1 MASWPLPFVCLCLVL
16 VSALRSSK
24 LDFSNSAPSDFV
36 LDENGTVAA
45 ATVFLEAE
53 VELERDR
60 ELELTRIEKEI
71 DRQIEQLRI
80 ERKTQHKSPLVTGH
94 ALERATRR
102 NKSPTPKAA
111 EPLAQ
116 DLVEKAETK
125 ASSPPPLPI
134 PDTIPSSISPLPV
147 SDAAVPSRAASQ
159 NEKAGRAH
167 RQHRDRGVTRAEVSR
182 RRALP
187 LPTDIDTNSLLAAD
201 VPFTASYNP
210 MTNCNPLYEVCCWNG
225 DVACRSY
232 TWMQEGKCPH
242 ATTVAFNGK
251 WDNSRQCCSI
261 SDHSVAF
268 CPDGTGGSPLG
279 CCSSESRCRSG
290 KYDYM
295 QRQCNY
301 VAPPK
306 DSETHQRSSSPNYFW
321 FWVMMALLTV
331 LVVVL
336 LLVMIRRKNGQNPLD
351 AIKVSAANARDA
363 MVKAGQDAKK
373 TAAAAAESAK
383 KTAAAAAAAVRKK
396 AEDVAAETRR
406 LAQLARDSA
415 AAALARGKKK

>member
-24 LDFSNSAPSDFV
+24 LDFSNSAPSDFL

-80 ERKTQHKSPLVTGH
+80 ERKTQHKSPLVVGH
-94 ALERATRR
+94 ALERARR
-102 NKSPTPKAA
+102 NKSPPAKAA
-111 EPLAQ
+111 GPLAQ
-116 DLVEKAETK
+116 NPLVEKAETK
-125 ASSPPPLPI
+125 ASSSPPRTS
-134 PDTIPSSISPLPV
+134 DTISSSISP
-147 SDAAVPSRAASQ
+147 AAPQ
-159 NEKAGRAH
+159 NEIAGPAH

-187 LPTDIDTNSLLAAD
+187 LPTDIDANNLLAAD

-210 MTNCNPLYEVCCWNG
+210 MTTCNPLYEVCCWNG

-301 VAPPK
+301 VVPTK
-306 DSETHQRSSSPNYFW
+306 DSETQQRSSSPTYFW

-363 MVKAGQDAKK
+363 MVKASQDAKK